1 MLVDCC
7 IEDAKIY
14 FGGSIVEGGILIDNG
29 RIIKIKKNTSLIQ
42 ADYKINAKNRLVL
55 PGCIDVHAHL
65 RDFKLSY
72 KEDFY
77 TGTCSA
83 AKGGITT
90 VLDMPNSKPATTNVN
105 ILKERKNIAKKKII
119 INVGFYAAV
128 PSEIKEIS
136 SLIKGGIFG
145 FKLYLHHPLTKINV
159 EDENELI
166 KYFSEIAK
174 WNIILAVH
182 PDDKKTIEKN
192 LSLLKE
198 KNLSPLEIFLK
209 THTPEGERIAVDK
222 CLKIA
227 KKTKIC
233 LHTCH
238 ISTSSALTAI
248 QIAKNRNLNVT
259 CEATPHHLFLKVD
272 DFKQWKSYAKTLPP
286 LRTQQDLEALWKGL
300 KEGVIDII
308 ATDHAPHAIEEKE
321 KDFLEAPPG
330 IPGFE
335 VMLPLM
341 LTMVKRGK
349 ISLDTLISLTS
360 YNPAK
365 IFGLKNKGKIAEGL
379 DADLVLVD
387 MKSQDIIKPELFCSK
402 AKYSPFAGWKVEAKI
417 FATIVNGMVVMEDR
431 EILVPEGSGKILERG
446 NPLC

>member
-7 IEDAKIY
+7 IENAKIY
-14 FGGSIVEGGILIDNG
+14 FKGNIVEGGILIDNG
-29 RIIKIKKNTSLIQ
+29 KIIKIKKNTSLIQ
-42 ADYKINAKNRLVL
+42 SDHKINAKNRLVL
-55 PGCIDVHAHL
+55 PGCIDVHVHL

-90 VLDMPNSKPATTNVN
+90 VLDMPNSKPPTINVN
-105 ILKERKNIAKKKII
+105 ILKERKDIARKKIV

-128 PSEIKEIS
+128 PSEIEKIPLLVRE
-136 SLIKGGIFG
+136 GIFG

-182 PDDKKTIEKN
+182 PDDKRTIEKN
-192 LSLLKE
+192 LSLLKG

-209 THTPEGERIAVDK
+209 TYTPEGERIAIDR

-227 KKTKIC
+227 EKTKAR
-233 LHTCH
+233 LHICH

-248 QIAKNRNLNVT
+248 QIAKKRNLNVT
-259 CEATPHHLFLKVD
+259 CEVTPHHLFLKID

-308 ATDHAPHAIEEKE
+308 ATDHAPHTIEEKE

-341 LTMVKRGK
+341 LTMVKHGK

-365 IFGLKNKGKIAEGL
+365 IFGLKNKGKISEGS

-417 FATIVNGMVVMEDR
+417 VATIVNGMLVMEDG
-431 EILVPEGSGKILERG
+431 EILAPTGSGKILERSD
-446 NPLC
+446 PLC